1 MPKVGYA
8 SLVETLGLRVS
19 PPARPAFVDTSVNR
33 RVDTPDRTL
42 FPTGVAL
49 VDTPLGH
56 LEFALRHEG
65 IDLPIIASA
74 LPAIGGGPLSGF
86 RPLPR
91 LRATRAEAQTPPWAP
106 GSTW

>member
-74 LPAIGGGPLSGF
+74 LPAIGGGPFSGF

-91 LRATRAEAQTPPWAP
+91 
-106 GSTW
+106 